1 MSTVIL
7 KPSQGERS
15 NIPIDASKTPAPA
28 WQSDPSQRLKDK
40 VALVTGI
47 GSGIGQGCALLFAR
61 QGAKV
66 FGSDINELTAGA
78 TAAQAEAAGF
88 PFAGVAKVDL
98 AREADIKQWVA
109 DAKASAG
116 GIDILVNAGAY
127 GVFGWIEDITLADFR
142 TTLEGEVDIVFM
154 ACQAVW
160 PEMKRRGGG
169 SIINFASANA
179 HHALKGSPALAH
191 VAAKGAVLAMTHQLA
206 MEGAPHGI
214 RANSISPGLIVSAAT
229 RPVLADHERAEQLR
243 LTHMIPRFGQPAD
256 IAWAALYLASDESS
270 WVTASEIRVD
280 GGTTHW

>member
-1 MSTVIL
+1 M
-7 KPSQGERS
+7 
-15 NIPIDASKTPAPA
+15 TPG
-28 WQSDPSQRLKDK
+28 WQSDTSQRLKGK

-61 QGAKV
+61 QGATV
-66 FGSDINELTAGA
+66 FGSDINEQTAQA
-78 TAAQAEAAGF
+78 TAAQAAAEGF
-88 PFAGVAKVDL
+88 PLAGISKVDL

-109 DAKASAG
+109 DAKAIAG

-127 GVFGWIEDITLADFR
+127 ATWGWIEEITLAEFR
-142 TTLEGEVDIVFM
+142 TCLQGEVDIVFM

-160 PEMKRRGGG
+160 PHMKQRGGG
-169 SIINFASANA
+169 SIINLSSANA

-206 MEGAPHGI
+206 CEGAPHGI
-214 RANSISPGLIVSAAT
+214 RANSIAPGLVVSAAT
-229 RPVLADHERAEQLR
+229 RPVLADPVRAEQLR
-243 LTHMIPRFGQPAD
+243 QAHMTGRVGQPED

-270 WVTASEIRVD
+270 WVTASEMRVD